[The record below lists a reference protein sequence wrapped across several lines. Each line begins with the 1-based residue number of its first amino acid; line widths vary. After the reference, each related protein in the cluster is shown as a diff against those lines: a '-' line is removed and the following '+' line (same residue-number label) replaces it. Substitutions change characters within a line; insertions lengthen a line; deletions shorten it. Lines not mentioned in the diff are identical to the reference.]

1 MSVYAGIDYS
11 LTSPAICV
19 YDTKD
24 GDFCFDNV
32 QAYFRSNLKRFEL
45 FEEDN
50 LHGENHESWD
60 LEMARF
66 EDIAEWAMD
75 VMEEYKVKTAFLEGY
90 SFGSTGRV
98 FNIAEN
104 TAILKYNMWHNY
116 IDYEIIAP
124 TTVKKFATGSGN
136 ANKEKMHDSFV
147 EENPRRDLKSVLI
160 PRSSNIISP
169 LNDVVDAYFIL
180 KCGMYNE
187 NNKEK

>member
-45 FEEDN
+45 FEEGN

-60 LEMARF
+60 SDMDRF
-66 EDIAEWAMD
+66 DDIAEWAMD
-75 VMEEYKVKTAFLEGY
+75 IMGEYKVKTAFLEGY

-116 IDYEIIAP
+116 IDCEIIAP

-147 EENPRRDLKSVLI
+147 EENPRRDIKSVLI